1 MKNLITYSALLSLV
15 VFSACN
21 QKPTDSNDGTVVV
34 STVDSS
40 DIYNSSDLKNLA
52 LAINATDKDALQQ
65 AIDAIKNMDVK
76 YWAIAVTVKT
86 DNGLVEAVQKTQN
99 ADIKYAA
106 FAMSGNDTT
115 QTTQILDKVNEADI
129 KHLAEAYLYKADAAQ
144 HIGEIKNARLK
155 NLALSITSNT
165 SEDKTKYANA
175 IAE

>member
-1 MKNLITYSALLSLV
+1 MKNLITYSALLVLL

-21 QKPTDSNDGTVVV
+21 QKSADNNGETATV

-115 QTTQILDKVNEADI
+115 QTQQVLEKVNEAD
-129 KHLAEAYLYKADAAQ
+129 LRNVATAYLYPAQ
-144 HIGEIKNARLK
+144 ATASIDQIKNARLK
-155 NLALSITSNT
+155 NLALSITSA
-165 SEDKTKYANA
+165 SPEDKVKYANA
-175 IAE
+175 IGE